1 MKKFPYSLIISKVI
15 FNIGP
20 DILRTIRRVT
30 HRETKDCINVRLG
43 RMPELKNQTAIVF
56 HKESSRKLNFQI
68 QKTTRLITVSET
80 INKMQLLKKIEK
92 AQLHY
97 VKGNFDDRVAATL
110 MSGFSNI
117 WLSFVEI
124 GEKYL
129 NPLYSENETLKFYWI
144 GGRKLFFY
152 DENLSY
158 FTSGKQ
164 SLPHLLSGISRRM
177 IVTEVGFGYIT
188 IFMTNDCV

>member
-1 MKKFPYSLIISKVI
+1 MKGD
-15 FNIGP
+15 FN
-20 DILRTIRRVT
+20 
-30 HRETKDCINVRLG
+30 
-43 RMPELKNQTAIVF
+43 
-56 HKESSRKLNFQI
+56 
-68 QKTTRLITVSET
+68 
-80 INKMQLLKKIEK
+80 
-92 AQLHY
+92 
-97 VKGNFDDRVAATL
+97 DRVAATL

-124 GEKYL
+124 SEKYL

-188 IFMTNDCV
+188 IFMTNDCA